1 MGPTASGKSD
11 IALELCRNHP
21 FEIISVDSAQI
32 YQGMDIGTAK
42 PDASVLEEFPHHLID
57 IRDPKEVY
65 SVAEFC
71 EEALAHIAD
80 IRSRDK
86 IPLLVGGTMM
96 YYKVLRDGISNLP
109 GSDEDIRKSIT
120 DQALK
125 EGWPA
130 IHARLKKSDPQ
141 AARRIHPNDP
151 QRLQRA
157 LEVFLITGESMSS
170 LQSKPASRCPYT
182 FCQIGIVPDQRADLY
197 KAIEKRF
204 HEMLELGLAEEVRNL
219 YGRGDLNESLPSI
232 RSVGYRQFW
241 HHLQGRLS
249 YAEMIERS
257 VIATRHLAKRQLT
270 WLRSWTGLQQVTA
283 VRKAL
288 IDRVLKILSIDSIL

>member
-11 IALELCRNHP
+11 IALELCRKHP

-42 PDASVLEEFPHHLID
+42 PDASVLAEIPHHLID
-57 IRDPKEVY
+57 IRDPKAVY
-65 SVAEFC
+65 SVAEFR
-71 EEALAHIAD
+71 EEALVHIAD
-80 IRSRDK
+80 IRSRHK

-96 YYKVLRDGISNLP
+96 YYKVLRDGISKLP
-109 GSDEDIRKSIT
+109 GGDVDIRKSIT
-120 DQALK
+120 DQARK

-130 IHARLKKSDPQ
+130 VHARLKESDPQ
-141 AARRIHPNDP
+141 SALRIHANDP

-170 LQSKPASRCPYT
+170 LQSKPASGCPYS
-182 FCQIGIVPDQRADLY
+182 FCQIGMVPEQRVDLY

-204 HEMLELGLAEEVRNL
+204 HGMLELGFAEEVRKL
-219 YGRGDLNESLPSI
+219 YDRGDLNESLPSI

-241 HHLQGRLS
+241 HHFQGRLS

-257 VIATRHLAKRQLT
+257 VIATRRLAKRQLT

-283 VRKAL
+283 GRKAPL
-288 IDRVLKILSIDSIL
+288 DQVLKILSADSIL